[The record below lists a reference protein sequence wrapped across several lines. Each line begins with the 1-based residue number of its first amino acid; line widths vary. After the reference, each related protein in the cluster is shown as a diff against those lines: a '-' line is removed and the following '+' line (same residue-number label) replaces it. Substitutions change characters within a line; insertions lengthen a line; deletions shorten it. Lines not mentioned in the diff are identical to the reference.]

1 VHMLTVLTVLLSL
14 LSLTHSCSPI
24 VSGDKVLRTAQSVQN
39 GAHYLKSLKEYNA
52 TSCFAGCCDL
62 KDCDTVMHTGTKL
75 TKRDTN
81 CFYFNCD
88 GHCVFNSSSS
98 RSIKVAT
105 FPLYTSPLPELDS
118 LVEPS
123 AAPNATLVIAKET
136 TATNTTSPEEGY
148 HMDADTVTDL
158 VSSDQKES
166 NTTQTDAKPETVEKA
181 EGKPEEADKTD
192 EKTMEKATVEKATV
206 EKATEKSEEK
216 VTEKTEAKSEE
227 KTEEKT
233 EDKVEETPKESEKPS
248 TASSPVITS
257 NTTLNS
263 TIAKESTKID
273 YIPENKPAITVPQP
287 KIVTQP
293 KVVTEP
299 KKEEEEEKKEEEKEK
314 SMVNEVPALLHPTV
328 NKSGEKSGEK
338 DTNVK
343 IEVKIDSTTDDMTG
357 GLVFWV
363 ALALG
368 AGLVSF
374 GMITV
379 CRCYTKKR
387 RLYSALADDYLING
401 MYSI

>member
-88 GHCVFNSSSS
+88 GHCMFNSSSS

-136 TATNTTSPEEGY
+136 TATNSTSPEEGY

-166 NTTQTDAKPETVEKA
+166 NTTEADAKPETVEKA
-181 EGKPEEADKTD
+181 E
-192 EKTMEKATVEKATV
+192 EKA
-206 EKATEKSEEK
+206 
-216 VTEKTEAKSEE
+216 TEKTEAKSEE

-233 EDKVEETPKESEKPS
+233 EEKVEEKVEETPKESEKPS

>member
-14 LSLTHSCSPI
+14 LSLTNSCSPI

-75 TKRDTN
+75 TKRGTN
-81 CFYFNCD
+81 CFYFNC
-88 GHCVFNSSSS
+88 GSNCVFNSSSS

-136 TATNTTSPEEGY
+136 TTNSTSTDEGY

-158 VSSDQKES
+158 LSSDQKES
-166 NTTQTDAKPETVEKA
+166 NTTQTEVKSETVEKA
-181 EGKPEEADKTD
+181 EEKTEEADKTE
-192 EKTMEKATVEKATV
+192 EKTE

-216 VTEKTEAKSEE
+216 ATEKAEVKTEEKTESEE
-227 KTEEKT
+227 KTEEKAEET
-233 EDKVEETPKESEKPS
+233 VEETPKESEKPS
-248 TASSPVITS
+248 IASSPVITS

-273 YIPENKPAITVPQP
+273 FIPENKPAITVPQP

-293 KVVTEP
+293 KLVTEP
-299 KKEEEEEKKEEEKEK
+299 KKEEKEEKVEKEES